1 MHVDRLSIHHQ
12 SSLAIDQ
19 DVIFMPLRICNCR
32 YAIAIL
38 EMHCSLKLEWRK
50 NRPQPKKVFVYKNRN
65 AQNHIRTGRE
75 RASARVKKECMS
87 EPTNKLNL
95 ND

>member
-1 MHVDRLSIHHQ
+1 MRVDRLSIHHQ

-38 EMHCSLKLEWRK
+38 EMHCSLKQELEKKTVHNRRK
-50 NRPQPKKVFVYKNRN
+50 SLYTKIEMHKITFEHGEK
-65 AQNHIRTGRE
+65 E
-75 RASARVKKECMS
+75 SARAKKKCTRVNRQ
-87 EPTNKLNL
+87 TN
-95 ND
+95 